1 MQTQITEVVQCMY
14 GWHKYMLFKH
24 TNHYIDLI
32 HVVCSYTSYH
42 KNIYINPTWHIVF
55 ILPPPR
61 NSNFHQTWRVRTST
75 NTCRLRCFSQHWL
88 ITDVQ
93 QWCWG
98 CLPWWPLWKITTIG
112 ITYIFAEFL
121 QECVQ
126 KPTKWFMTT
135 LNLEVTRI
143 ETRNR
148 TCFCKIGPILHHPL
162 GHLNVR
168 SRWWIQCPKDVRD
181 LVSMKGKTLGIGLA
195 ELVNK
200 GWAWPAW
207 NPLGCAGVTSRQRVK
222 SYELSTSQDS
232 LEGKKLV

>member
-14 GWHKYMLFKH
+14 GLHKYMLFKH

-55 ILPPPR
+55 IPPPPKFQ
-61 NSNFHQTWRVRTST
+61 FHQTWRVRTST

-112 ITYIFAEFL
+112 ITYIHFCRILAGMRPKTNKMIYDDFKSRSHSNRNQKPHLFL
-121 QECVQ
+121 QNWTNTASSIGTLECPVQ
-126 KPTKWFMTT
+126 MVNPMSQ
-135 LNLEVTRI
+135 R
-143 ETRNR
+143 
-148 TCFCKIGPILHHPL
+148 CKGSRLH
-162 GHLNVR
+162 
-168 SRWWIQCPKDVRD
+168 
-181 LVSMKGKTLGIGLA
+181 
-195 ELVNK
+195 
-200 GWAWPAW
+200 
-207 NPLGCAGVTSRQRVK
+207 
-222 SYELSTSQDS
+222 
-232 LEGKKLV
+232 EG